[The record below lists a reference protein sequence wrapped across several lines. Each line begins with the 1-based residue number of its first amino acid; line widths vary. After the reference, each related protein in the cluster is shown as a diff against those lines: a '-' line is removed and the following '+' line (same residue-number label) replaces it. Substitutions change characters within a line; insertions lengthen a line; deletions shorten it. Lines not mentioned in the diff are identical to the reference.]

1 MKSGIPLIEKV
12 VKSPAKEPATGSEIQ
27 SAMSFHRF
35 ILLIALLFTAP
46 VTRAAITLVGSPSVA
61 SDDSVTGHTTFSNVT
76 VQAGDYVVLSTASN
90 KSFANNL
97 LTYSWTGTE
106 GISGMSS
113 TFSAEVTYGAY
124 VSYTSVLVG
133 GTYDFSMLA
142 NNASLTANSA
152 LYVLRPDSGEMI
164 FVADTAM
171 QADAAGTGSA
181 LSYSF
186 ASILASAF
194 AIEAATTQS
203 GGAFTL
209 DANYLTANSSAA
221 GNGRLVSYSSA
232 VTGGSWSSLHDF
244 VAATDDIAS
253 VGAVFSTSSVP
264 EPSRALLL
272 AIGFFGWMARRRR

>member
-1 MKSGIPLIEKV
+1 M
-12 VKSPAKEPATGSEIQ
+12 
-27 SAMSFHRF
+27 SAMSLHR
-35 ILLIALLFTAP
+35 ILLLSTLVATS
-46 VTRAAITLVGSPSVA
+46 TWTQAAITLVGSPSTA
-61 SDDSVTGHTTFSNVT
+61 SDDSVTGHTTFSSVT
-76 VQAGDYVVLSTASN
+76 VQAGDFVVLSTAPN

-106 GISGMSS
+106 GVSGVSS
-113 TFSAEVTYGAY
+113 TLSAAETYGAY

-142 NNASLTANSA
+142 NNSSLTANSA
-152 LYVLRPDSGEMI
+152 LYVLRPDTGEVI
-164 FVADTAM
+164 FVADTAT
-171 QADAAGTGSA
+171 QTDAAGTGSA

-186 ASILASAF
+186 ASNLASAF

-209 DANYLTANSSAA
+209 DSNYLTPNAGAA

-232 VTGGSWSSLHDF
+232 VTGSTWSSLHDF

-253 VGAVFSTSSVP
+253 VGVVFSTSSVP
-264 EPSRALLL
+264 EPSRAMLVL
-272 AIGFFGWMARRRR
+272 IGMMSLSSRRRRS